1 MIGFYIALA
10 AMVAAGGAFYWYR
23 DKIAALVPGW
33 KHGIA
38 AATAFALAVAQ
49 YLQAIDYSKIISDP
63 ATASLV
69 GAGVGLL
76 VLVLSWITPRSQA

>member
-10 AMVAAGGAFYWYR
+10 AMVAAGVAFYAFR

-38 AATAFALAVAQ
+38 AASAFALALAQ
-49 YLQAIDYSKIISDP
+49 YLQAIDYSKLISNP
-63 ATASLV
+63 QTAALV

-76 VLVLSWITPRSQA
+76 VLVLSWVTPRGA